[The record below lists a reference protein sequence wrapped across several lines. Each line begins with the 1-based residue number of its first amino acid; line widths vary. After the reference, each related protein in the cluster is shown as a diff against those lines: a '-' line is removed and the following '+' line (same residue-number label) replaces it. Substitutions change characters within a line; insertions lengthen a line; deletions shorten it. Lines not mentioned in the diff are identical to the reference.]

1 MKQYYVIKNL
11 RDNSYVAFSED
22 IYMNTISSAYEF
34 DNEQDAI
41 EYANRNFHHYFLFT
55 IEKVYQI
62 TK

>member
-1 MKQYYVIKNL
+1 MKIFYVIKNL
-11 RDNSYVAFSED
+11 RDNSYVAFRED
-22 IYMNTISSAYEF
+22 IYMNTINSAYEF

-41 EYANRNFHHYFLFT
+41 NYANHNFHNYFLFT